1 LYNNANPNDEAES
14 LLNRPLKNKEFY

>member
-1 LYNNANPNDEAES
+1 LYNNANPNDAAES